1 LPRGEGWATNFR
13 AGAGFIREQTPA
25 LSASKLPLILTFPN
39 LIPPELAAD
48 LVRRL
53 EKEELIDGRLTAGR
67 TGQNKKRNKQ
77 LVDTPAALAMS
88 EEIDKH
94 LRGNRALVDLVALKS
109 SLPFMFN
116 CHEPGMEYRPHTDNA
131 IMYFKGNELRTDLSA
146 TVFLSPPD
154 SYKGGEL
161 VIDIDERPTPVKL
174 PAGSIVIYQADTLH
188 AVNVVTEGVRWCA
201 VTWMQSRIRLP
212 YNRTV
217 YRRLVVAQQALSSL
231 AAGKPESSAE
241 SVAYENLLRAKDEL
255 LRMWAE

>member
-1 LPRGEGWATNFR
+1 M
-13 AGAGFIREQTPA
+13 
-25 LSASKLPLILTFPN
+25 ILTLPN
-39 LIPPELAAD
+39 LIPAELAAD

-53 EKEELIDGRLTAGR
+53 EQEELVDGRSTAGP

-88 EEIDKH
+88 EEINKY
-94 LRGNRALVDLVALKS
+94 LRSNRALVDLVALKS

-116 CHEPGMEYRPHTDNA
+116 HHAPGMEYRPHTDNA
-131 IMYFKGNELRTDLSA
+131 IMYFQSNELRTDLSA
-146 TVFLSPPD
+146 TVFLSPPE

-161 VIDIDERPTPVKL
+161 VIDIDERPTSVKL

-201 VTWMQSRIRLP
+201 VTWMQSRIRSP
-212 YNRTV
+212 YHRGI
-217 YRRLVVAQQALSSL
+217 YRHLVVAQQALGSA
-231 AAGKPESSAE
+231 AAGKPENSPE
-241 SVAYENLLRAKDEL
+241 QVALDHVLRAKDEL